1 MTILDFQ
8 RKWESSMYIRTSF
21 KTFSDAFFMALEAIR
36 DNLLRSILT
45 LLGIVIGVFAI
56 IAVMTAI
63 RTLESSINTGL
74 NVFGSDVIF
83 VQKSPVIQMGD
94 HNSRRKYWRRPN
106 ITYAMAL
113 ELRDRILG
121 AEFVSAQD
129 GTGGKTIHY
138 KKESTNPNVG
148 VQGVDEFGLEALNHK
163 LDYGRNFIPE
173 DIEYNRRV
181 VILGTDVIQKLFPYQ
196 DPINQTISI
205 NGIGFD
211 VIGALQ
217 RKGEMFGQSQDNFV
231 IIPITAYLQYY
242 SNRWTSLGISIKA
255 PDGESFDMTKDEVID
270 QMRIVRGLGPQDEN
284 DFEVTSN
291 DALIDTFGSFTA
303 GIKMFAGAVSV
314 IALVVAGIGI
324 MNIMLVSVSE
334 RIKEIGV
341 RKAIGATRNNI
352 LFQFLLEAV
361 FLSLIGGVIGVL
373 LGVGVGNMVTLVMKN
388 VAPVIPIDWVFIGL
402 GVCSFIGIVF
412 GIYPAYKAAGLDPI
426 ESLRH
431 E

>member
-1 MTILDFQ
+1 MYLRTTI
-8 RKWESSMYIRTSF
+8 
-21 KTFSDAFFMALEAIR
+21 KTLSDAFFMALEAIR

-63 RTLESSINTGL
+63 RTLESSINSGL

-83 VQKSPVIQMGD
+83 VQKSPVIQVGD
-94 HNSRRKYWRRPN
+94 HESRRKYWRRPN
-106 ITYAMAL
+106 ITYDMAL
-113 ELRDRILG
+113 ELRERMVG

-129 GTGGKTIHY
+129 GTGGKTLRY

-148 VQGVDEFGLEALNHK
+148 VQGVDEYGLEALNHK

-173 DIEYNRRV
+173 DIEYHRRV
-181 VILGTDVIQKLFPYQ
+181 VILGTDVIQKLFPFQ
-196 DPINQTISI
+196 DPVDQTISI

-211 VIGALQ
+211 VIGAIQ

-231 IIPITAYLQYY
+231 IIPITTYLQYF
-242 SNRWTSLGISIKA
+242 SSRWTSLGISIKA
-255 PDGESFDMTKDEVID
+255 PDSESFYTTKEEVID

-291 DALIDTFGSFTA
+291 DALIDTFGAFTA
-303 GIKMFAGAVSV
+303 GIKVFAGAVSV

-373 LGVGVGNMVTLVMKN
+373 LGVGVGNLVTLVMKD

-402 GVCSFIGIVF
+402 GVCSFIGILF

>member
-1 MTILDFQ
+1 
-8 RKWESSMYIRTSF
+8 
-21 KTFSDAFFMALEAIR
+21 MALEAIR
-36 DNLLRSILT
+36 DNLLRSVLT

-106 ITYAMAL
+106 ITYDMAL
-113 ELRDRILG
+113 ELRDRMVG

-129 GTGGKTIHY
+129 GTGGKTLRY
-138 KKESTNPNVG
+138 KKETTNPNVG
-148 VQGVDEFGLEALNHK
+148 VQGVDEWGLEALNHK

-173 DIEYNRRV
+173 DIEYHRRV

-196 DPINQTISI
+196 NPIDQTISI

-211 VIGALQ
+211 VIGVLQ

-231 IIPITAYLQYY
+231 IIPITSYLQYY
-242 SNRWTSLGISIKA
+242 SSRWTSLGISIKA
-255 PDGESFDMTKDEVID
+255 PDSESFYTTKDEVVD

-303 GIKMFAGAVSV
+303 GIKVFAGAVSV

-373 LGVGVGNMVTLVMKN
+373 LGVGVGNLVTLVMKD

>member
-1 MTILDFQ
+1 
-8 RKWESSMYIRTSF
+8 MYIRTTF
-21 KTFSDAFFMALEAIR
+21 KTLSDAFHMSLEAIK

-63 RTLESSINTGL
+63 RTLESSINSGL

-83 VQKSPVIQMGD
+83 IQKSPVIQMGD
-94 HNSRRKYWRRPN
+94 HNSRRKYWKRPN
-106 ITYAMAL
+106 ITYPMAL
-113 ELRDRILG
+113 ELRERMLG

-129 GTGGKTIHY
+129 GTGGKTIRF
-138 KKESTNPNVG
+138 KKEKTNPNVG
-148 VQGVDEFGLEALNHK
+148 VQGVDEYGLEALNFT
-163 LDYGRNFIPE
+163 LDYGRNLIPE
-173 DIEYNRRV
+173 DVEYNRRV
-181 VILGTDVIQKLFPYQ
+181 VLLGGDVIDKLFPYQ
-196 DPINQTISI
+196 DPVNQTVMI

-211 VIGALQ
+211 VIGTIA
-217 RKGEMFGQSQDNFV
+217 RKGQMFGQSQDNFV
-231 IIPITAYLQYY
+231 IIPITVYLQYFG
-242 SNRWTSLGISIKA
+242 SHWTSLGISIKA
-255 PDGESFDMTKDEVID
+255 PDAESFDVVKDEVTD
-270 QMRIVRGLGPQDEN
+270 QMRIVRGLGPDEEN

-291 DALIDTFGSFTA
+291 DALIETFGSFTA
-303 GIKMFAGAVSV
+303 GIKLFAGAVSV

-361 FLSLIGGVIGVL
+361 FLSLIGGIIGVA
-373 LGVGVGNMVTLVMKN
+373 LGIGAGNMVTLVLKS
-388 VAPVIPIDWVFIGL
+388 VDPVVPIDWVFIGL

>member
-1 MTILDFQ
+1 
-8 RKWESSMYIRTSF
+8 MYIRTSI
-21 KTFSDAFFMALEAIR
+21 KTLNDAFFMALEAIR

-63 RTLESSINTGL
+63 RTLESSINSGL

-94 HNSRRKYWRRPN
+94 HSSRRKYWRRPN
-106 ITYAMAL
+106 ITYEMAL
-113 ELRDRILG
+113 ELKDRIVG
-121 AEFVSAQD
+121 AEFVSVAD
-129 GTGGKTIHY
+129 GTGGKTLRFQ
-138 KKESTNPNVG
+138 KEKTNPNVS
-148 VQGVDEFGLEALNHK
+148 VQGVDEWGLEASSYS
-163 LDYGRNFIPE
+163 LDFGRNFIPE

-181 VILGTDVIQKLFPYQ
+181 VVLGTDVVEKLFPFMNPM
-196 DPINQTISI
+196 DQTVSI

-211 VIGALQ
+211 VVGVMK

-231 IIPITAYLQYY
+231 VVPITTYLQYF
-242 SNRWTSLGISIKA
+242 SRRWTSLGISVKA
-255 PDGESFDMTKDEVID
+255 PDAESFEAVKEETMD
-270 QMRIVRGLGPQDEN
+270 QMRIVRGLGPDEEN

-291 DALIDTFGSFTA
+291 DALIETFGSFTA
-303 GIKMFAGAVSV
+303 GIKLFAGAVSV
-314 IALVVAGIGI
+314 IALIVAGIGI

-334 RIKEIGV
+334 RIKEIGI

-352 LFQFLLEAV
+352 LFQFLLEAI

-373 LGVGVGNMVTLVMKN
+373 LGVGVGNMITLVLKS
-388 VAPVIPIDWVFIGL
+388 VDTVVPIDWVFIGL
-402 GVCSFIGIVF
+402 FTCSFIGIVF

>member
-1 MTILDFQ
+1 
-8 RKWESSMYIRTSF
+8 MYIRTSL
-21 KTFSDAFFMALEAIR
+21 KTLNDAFFMALEAIR

-63 RTLESSINTGL
+63 RTLESSINSGL

-106 ITYAMAL
+106 ITYDMAL
-113 ELRDRILG
+113 ELRERMAG
-121 AEFVSAQD
+121 AVFVSAQD
-129 GTGGKTIHY
+129 GTGGKTIRF

-148 VQGVDEFGLEALNHK
+148 VQGVDEYGLEALNHS

-173 DIEYNRRV
+173 DVEYGRRV
-181 VILGTDVIQKLFPYQ
+181 VLLATDVIEKLFPFQ
-196 DPINQTISI
+196 DPVDQTISI

-211 VIGALQ
+211 VIGTLK

-231 IIPITAYLQYY
+231 IIPITTYLQYF
-242 SNRWTSLGISIKA
+242 SRRWTSLGISIKA
-255 PDGESFDMTKDEVID
+255 PDSESFNLVKDEVVD
-270 QMRIVRGLGPQDEN
+270 QMRIVRGLGPTEEN

-291 DALIDTFGSFTA
+291 DALIETFGSFTA
-303 GIKMFAGAVSV
+303 GIKLFAGAVSV

-341 RKAIGATRNNI
+341 RKAIGATRNNV

-361 FLSLIGGVIGVL
+361 FLSLIGGVIGVM
-373 LGVGVGNMVTLVMKN
+373 LGIGVGNMITLVMKN
-388 VAPVIPIDWVFIGL
+388 VAPVVPIDWVFIGL

>member
-1 MTILDFQ
+1 
-8 RKWESSMYIRTSF
+8 
-21 KTFSDAFFMALEAIR
+21 MALEAIR

-106 ITYAMAL
+106 ITYDMAL
-113 ELRDRILG
+113 ELRERMLG

-129 GTGGKTIHY
+129 GTGGKTLHY

-173 DIEYNRRV
+173 DIEYSRRV
-181 VILGTDVIQKLFPYQ
+181 VILGTDVIQKLFPFQ

-211 VIGALQ
+211 VIGTLQ

-231 IIPITAYLQYY
+231 IVPITTYLQYY
-242 SNRWTSLGISIKA
+242 GNRWTSLGISIKA
-255 PDGESFDMTKDEVID
+255 PDGESFDLTKEEVID
-270 QMRIVRGLGPQDEN
+270 QMRIVRGLGPEDEN